1 MKRNWR
7 LFGESKDSSKPK
19 TLSIGNELSI
29 HKRLNLRYGLKC
41 WKARFVLLL
50 DLQVVEERSS
60 VRVNSTL
67 KYFDK
72 TNNNLVVKSA
82 LLDKLATKRIYFSEK
97 NDKIW
102 QDQ

>member
-1 MKRNWR
+1 MCRTAIITFTDWR
-7 LFGESKDSSKPK
+7 TKCSSKPK

-41 WKARFVLLL
+41 WKASFVLLL

-60 VRVNSTL
+60 VRVNSTV

-82 LLDKLATKRIYFSEK
+82 LLVKLAKKTYFSEK
-97 NDKIW
+97 N
-102 QDQ
+102 

>member
-1 MKRNWR
+1 M
-7 LFGESKDSSKPK
+7 
-19 TLSIGNELSI
+19 
-29 HKRLNLRYGLKC
+29 RYGLKC